1 MRFSPNC
8 ADDGANCLISKAFS
22 VFPCQV
28 NYLPALVKAVSL
40 TLEVRRAYL
49 FHRRCRTERPV
60 NGRWAIPANS
70 EIHGKA

>member
-49 FHRRCRTERPV
+49 FPQEVPDRTTSERPL
-60 NGRWAIPANS
+60 GDP
-70 EIHGKA
+70 GKQ

>member
-8 ADDGANCLISKAFS
+8 ADDGANLLISKAFS

-40 TLEVRRAYL
+40 TLEVWRAYL
-49 FHRRCRTERPV
+49 FRQEVPDRTTSERSLGDP
-60 NGRWAIPANS
+60 
-70 EIHGKA
+70 GKQ

>member
-49 FHRRCRTERPV
+49 FRQEVPDRTTSERPL
-60 NGRWAIPANS
+60 GDP
-70 EIHGKA
+70 GKQ